1 MPGMRRC
8 WKAREGAWRRP
19 DLHPQVAHVPQQH
32 RPHLGQ
38 FPLVQQL
45 DGKGRT
51 LGAAGQPGLSPAAF
65 IALVFVL
72 GLFMAIGKAAVFKHI
87 PAYYPQ
93 NVGAVG
99 GMVGMIGGLGGFVL
113 PIAFGWL
120 KDATGLWSSCF
131 MVLFLI
137 VAACF
142 AWMHLTVR
150 RLDRTPAGQPA

>member
-1 MPGMRRC
+1 MPVTVV
-8 WKAREGAWRRP
+8 
-19 DLHPQVAHVPQQH
+19 LLLI
-32 RPHLGQ
+32 LGVV
-38 FPLVQQL
+38 FL
-45 DGKGRT
+45 
-51 LGAAGQPGLSPAAF
+51 LGCAMGL
-65 IALVFVL
+65 
-72 GLFMAIGKAAVFKHI
+72 GKAAVFKHI
-87 PAYYPQ
+87 PVYYPQ

-150 RLDRTPAGQPA
+150 RLDRAPAGQPA

>member
-1 MPGMRRC
+1 MNTATHVSPQPPVPRPAGVATAANRTVAVSLNEGFFARRN
-8 WKAREGAWRRP
+8 
-19 DLHPQVAHVPQQH
+19 
-32 RPHLGQ
+32 
-38 FPLVQQL
+38 
-45 DGKGRT
+45 
-51 LGAAGQPGLSPAAF
+51 AF
-65 IALVFVL
+65 DWAFAALVFLL
-72 GLFMAIGKAAVFKHI
+72 GCAMGLGQAAVFKHI
-87 PAYYPQ
+87 PVYYPQ

-99 GMVGMIGGLGGFVL
+99 GMVGTIGGLGGFVL

>member
-1 MPGMRRC
+1 MAP
-8 WKAREGAWRRP
+8 
-19 DLHPQVAHVPQQH
+19 
-32 RPHLGQ
+32 
-38 FPLVQQL
+38 
-45 DGKGRT
+45 
-51 LGAAGQPGLSPAAF
+51 AGF

-87 PAYYPQ
+87 PVYYPQ

-150 RLDRTPAGQPA
+150 RLDRAPAGQPA